1 MTPAVPGTALMRRM
15 LTIAALAIGG
25 AVLVA
30 ACAPASN
37 PPVIPV
43 QQSNP
48 FVTFIVATGN
58 DAGRSSS
65 AAVADNGAS
74 SVSYLLLTPT
84 LAAGQL
90 APAVVP
96 NTPQPPAVVV
106 ASFDASKGFW
116 TRTSASPQDYAKAEG
131 TEASIADKDGK
142 FLPGVNAALAVDA
155 AGKQHVIWATPSG
168 LFYTDNVASAAF
180 ADPDTVTKTGAAGG
194 SIAVDKSGT
203 PWIAYYQGDNVMVAT
218 KANGSWAT
226 QSVSLVT
233 SCDACPPVRTAI
245 AVSPD
250 TGAITLAFTDG
261 GSATPS
267 VATAQAPSNGG
278 LPSGWSVD
286 RFGTGTGGFGISVAL
301 AKDGTPSVAYAGPDG
316 KVYLATGFG
325 GSGGATGSGTT
336 PSVVSGASAP
346 SRADPTGWTTGLGID
361 ESGKVYVSFVDPA
374 ANAVRVG
381 IGQAGSLTVTTLPL
395 SGGGREP
402 SIAVSGDGKTLV
414 IPFYDVVN
422 HQLAVSVPAQKG
434 LVIGQP
440 SPSPSPPPTAPS
452 GPACSP
458 TSDATSLQIAAPV
471 GASASGFDPTCLAV
485 VPQAAFTVA
494 FDNQDSGV
502 PHNWE
507 LFKDPAYA
515 TRVGG
520 ATGPT
525 DVITGVDQAS
535 YSVDA
540 LAAGV
545 YYFRCDVHPTT
556 MIGQLV
562 VGPVGGGSGSPQPGP
577 TTSP

>member
-1 MTPAVPGTALMRRM
+1 MTPAVPGTTLMRRM

-37 PPVIPV
+37 PPTVPV
-43 QQSNP
+43 QQSSP

-65 AAVADNGAS
+65 AAVSQSGAP

-106 ASFDASKGFW
+106 ASLDSSKGFW
-116 TRTSASPQDYAKAEG
+116 TRVSASPQDYAKAEG
-131 TEASIADKDGK
+131 TETSIADKEGK

-180 ADPDTVTKTGAAGG
+180 ADPDTVTKTAATGG

-203 PWIAYYQGDNVMVAT
+203 PWIAYYQGDNVMIAT
-218 KANGSWAT
+218 KANGAWAT

-233 SCDACPPVRTAI
+233 SCTDCPPARTAI

-267 VATAQAPSNGG
+267 VAAAQAPSSSGG

-286 RFGTGTGGFGISVAL
+286 RFGAGTGGFGISIAL
-301 AKDGTPSVAYAGPDG
+301 AKDGTPSVAYAGADG
-316 KVYLATGFG
+316 KVYLATGFA
-325 GSGGATGSGTT
+325 GSGSSASGVT
-336 PSVVSGASAP
+336 PTVVSGATAP
-346 SRADPTGWTTGLGID
+346 ARADPTGWTTGLGVD
-361 ESGKVYVSFVDPA
+361 DGGKVYVSFVDPA

-381 IGQAGSLTVTTLPL
+381 IGQPGSLTVTTLPL
-395 SGGGREP
+395 SGGGRQP
-402 SIAVSGDGKTLV
+402 SIAVSGDAKTLV

-422 HQLAVSVPAQKG
+422 HQLAVAVPAQKG

-458 TSDATSLQIAAPV
+458 TSDATSLQIAAPT
-471 GASASGFDPTCLAV
+471 GAAASGFDPTCLAV
-485 VPQAAFTVA
+485 VPDTAFTVA
-494 FDNQDSGV
+494 FDNQDTGV

-525 DVITGVDQAS
+525 DIITGVDQTS

-545 YYFRCDVHPTT
+545 YYFRCDIHPTT

-562 VGPVGGGSGSPQPGP
+562 VGPPGGAGSPQPGP
-577 TTSP
+577 TNSP

>member
-1 MTPAVPGTALMRRM
+1 MTPAVPGTALIRRV
-15 LTIAALAIGG
+15 LTIAAVAAGG
-25 AVLVA
+25 AVIVA
-30 ACAPASN
+30 ACAPAGN
-37 PPVIPV
+37 PPAIPV

-48 FVTFIVATGN
+48 FVTFVVATGN

-65 AAVADNGAS
+65 AAIGPSGAA

-106 ASFDASKGFW
+106 ASFDSSKGFW

-142 FLPGVNAALAVDA
+142 FLPGVNAAIAVDG

-168 LFYTDNVASAAF
+168 LFYTDDVASAAF
-180 ADPDTVTKTGAAGG
+180 ADPDPVTKTAAVGG
-194 SIAVDKSGT
+194 SIAVDKAGT
-203 PWIAYYQGDNVMVAT
+203 PWIAYYEGDNVMIAT
-218 KANGSWAT
+218 KANGAWAT

-233 SCDACPPVRTAI
+233 SCASCPPVRTAI
-245 AVSPD
+245 AIVAD
-250 TGAITLAFTDG
+250 TGAITVAFTDG

-267 VATAQAPSNGG
+267 VATAQEPSGGG

-286 RFGTGTGGFGISVAL
+286 RFGAGTGGFGISLAL
-301 AKDGTPSVAYAGPDG
+301 AKDGSPSVAYAGADG
-316 KVYLATGFG
+316 RVYLAMGVGAG
-325 GSGGATGSGTT
+325 GSSSGSSVQPT
-336 PSVVSGASAP
+336 VVSGAAAP
-346 SRADPTGWTTGLGID
+346 PRADPSGWSTGLGID
-361 ESGKVYVSFVDPA
+361 ESGKVYVSFVDPSA
-374 ANAVRVG
+374 DAVRVG
-381 IGQAGSLTVTTLPL
+381 VGQPGSLTVTTLPL
-395 SGGGREP
+395 AGGGREP
-402 SIAVSGDGKTLV
+402 SLAVSGDGKTLIV
-414 IPFYDVVN
+414 PFYDVVN

-434 LVIGQP
+434 LAIGVP

-458 TSDATSLQIAAPV
+458 NSDSTSLTITAPTGAA
-471 GASASGFDPTCLAV
+471 ASGFDPTCLAV
-485 VPQAAFTVA
+485 VPDAAFTVA
-494 FDNQDSGV
+494 FDNKDSGV

-520 ATGPT
+520 ATSPT
-525 DVITGVDQAS
+525 DVITGPDQAS

-545 YYFRCDVHPTT
+545 YYFRCDIHPTT
-556 MIGQLV
+556 MTGQLV
-562 VGPVGGGSGSPQPGP
+562 VGPVGGGGSPQPGP

>member
-15 LTIAALAIGG
+15 LTIAALSFGG

-37 PPVIPV
+37 PPEVPV
-43 QQSNP
+43 QQPNP
-48 FVTFIVATGN
+48 FVTFVVATGN

-65 AAVADNGAS
+65 AAISQDGTA

-106 ASFDASKGFW
+106 ASFNTSKGYW

-131 TEASIADKDGK
+131 TEASIAMKDGK
-142 FLPGVNAALAVDA
+142 FLPGVNAGMAVDA
-155 AGKQHVIWATPSG
+155 AGKQHVIWATPTG
-168 LFYTDNVASAAF
+168 MFYTDNVASAAF
-180 ADPDTVTKTGAAGG
+180 ADPDAVTKTAATGA

-203 PWIAYYQGDNVMVAT
+203 PWIAYYQGGNVMIAT
-218 KANGSWAT
+218 KANGAWAT
-226 QSVSLVT
+226 QPVSTVT
-233 SCDACPPVRTAI
+233 SCTACPPVRTAI

-250 TGAITLAFTDG
+250 TGAITVAFTDG
-261 GSATPS
+261 GSGTPV
-267 VATAQAPSNGG
+267 VATAQESSGGAP
-278 LPSGWSVD
+278 PSSWTVD
-286 RFGTGTGGFGISVAL
+286 RFGAGTGGFGISIAL
-301 AKDGTPSVAYAGPDG
+301 AKDGTPSVAYSGSDG
-316 KVYLATGFG
+316 RVYLATGVG
-325 GSGGATGSGTT
+325 GSSGSSVT
-336 PSVVSGASAP
+336 PTVVSGAAAP
-346 SRADPTGWTTGLGID
+346 SRADPSGWSTGLGID
-361 ESGKVYVSFVDPA
+361 DSGKVYVSFVDPA

-381 IGQAGSLTVTTLPL
+381 IGQPGSLTVTTLPL
-395 SGGGREP
+395 GTGGREP
-402 SIAVSGDGKTLV
+402 SLAVSGDAKTLV
-414 IPFYDVVN
+414 VPFYDVTN
-422 HQLAVSVPAQKG
+422 HQLGVAVPAEKG

-440 SPSPSPPPTAPS
+440 SPSPSPPPTAPT

-458 TSDATSLQIAAPV
+458 TSNATSLQIAAPT
-471 GASASGFDPTCLAV
+471 GAAASGFDPTCLAV
-485 VPQAAFTVA
+485 VPNTAFTVA
-494 FDNQDSGV
+494 FDNKDSGV

-507 LFKDPAYA
+507 LFKDPAFA

-525 DVITGVDQAS
+525 DVVTGVDQAS

-540 LAAGV
+540 LAAGT
-545 YYFRCDVHPTT
+545 YYFRCDIHPTT
-556 MIGQLV
+556 MTGQLV
-562 VGPVGGGSGSPQPGP
+562 VGPVGGGGNGSPQPGP